1 MGATAAISFVCLC
14 SVKLKSS
21 CGAQDNVYV
30 HVDANGM
37 DVCAVDDSPW
47 SGKHLLFPTEAGVYP
62 ANADI
67 YRNNTCIT
75 ATGEMYHYSR
85 CDPENIPD
93 LTDLSSGNTFIS
105 PGTPSFKCGGSNFTL
120 ESYQAA
126 GYEKGSTHR
135 SAMPSAG
142 EIAGM
147 GAALLGIP
155 Q

>member
-1 MGATAAISFVCLC
+1 M
-14 SVKLKSS
+14 
-21 CGAQDNVYV
+21 YV

-105 PGTPSFKCGGSNFTL
+105 PGTPSFKCGDSNFTL

-135 SAMPSAG
+135 SAMPSAE

-155 Q
+155 R